1 MLRGRDGVREAL
13 RRSRPERNAES
24 AEQQRLGEPEPA
36 PSAGAH
42 AWALERDGDRGRA
55 EEPQGERK
63 RGEYVTKQWLKI
75 FKTRWKLRTHS
86 SETFKEFRAQKNK
99 QTNKKKHAP

>member
-1 MLRGRDGVREAL
+1 MSVRHCGEAAQSEMQS
-13 RRSRPERNAES
+13 RRSSS
-24 AEQQRLGEPEPA
+24 A
-36 PSAGAH
+36 SASRSPRRQPGAH
-42 AWALERDGDRGRA
+42 AWALKRGGDGGRA

>member
-1 MLRGRDGVREAL
+1 MLRGRDGVRETL

-42 AWALERDGDRGRA
+42 AWALKRGGDGGRA

-63 RGEYVTKQWLKI
+63 RGRICY
-75 FKTRWKLRTHS
+75 KTV
-86 SETFKEFRAQKNK
+86 A
-99 QTNKKKHAP
+99 